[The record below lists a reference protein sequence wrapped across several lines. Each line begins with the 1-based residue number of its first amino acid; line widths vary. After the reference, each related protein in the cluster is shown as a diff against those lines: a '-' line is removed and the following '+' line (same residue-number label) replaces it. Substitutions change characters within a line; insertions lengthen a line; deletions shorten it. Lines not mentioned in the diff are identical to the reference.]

1 MESLLPAM
9 IEFLHHE
16 IEALSREGGWVFWGL
31 VALAFGIAFAL
42 LSLWRALRLPEA
54 PLLASRDW
62 RKLLAGQQPPKAL
75 VARLRESLA
84 DRDLAGTLEEI
95 DHQLFAVPSR
105 RFPFAFVLIG
115 AAPLIGLLGT
125 VTGMFTTF
133 DGMAGVAAS
142 GPVDVIS
149 RGVSEALITTQTGL
163 VIGVPSFIA
172 CSLLRDRF
180 DRLRLAYRHVVA
192 LLMQKEN

>member
-1 MESLLPAM
+1 MWNR
-9 IEFLHHE
+9 FLTE
-16 IEALSREGGWVFWGL
+16 LQMLSAEGGWVFWGL

-42 LSLWRALRLPEA
+42 LSLWRTLRLAEA
-54 PLLASRDW
+54 PFLSAVDW
-62 RKLLAGQQPPKAL
+62 RRLLSHSQPPEPLLQQLDEAL
-75 VARLRESLA
+75 GPQETEGA
-84 DRDLAGTLEEI
+84 LEEI
-95 DHQLFAVPSR
+95 DHRLFAKATR

-133 DGMAGVAAS
+133 DGMAGAS
-142 GPVDVIS
+142 VSAPVDVIS

-172 CSLLRDRF
+172 CSLLKEKF
-180 DRLRLAYRHVVA
+180 DRLRLSYQHVMS
-192 LLMQKEN
+192 LLIQARS